1 MSGGGT
7 TTTTV
12 ANKDPWG
19 PAQGYLQDI
28 MGQSAKL
35 YDSGAG
41 SQVWNGALIPGVDPF
56 TSEAMGGTANL
67 ARQQAPLLQGPYA
80 YGNTIMANQGIAPSM
95 QPALGTLGGVA
106 SGASGIDTAP
116 AYARLANSAFDQDSG
131 VRGTLGGLTNAYGDV
146 AGTAP
151 GANADV
157 IGGLGSIAFGAGI
170 PDTTALQSL
179 YNRSQNQNQDATGI
193 MQALAQSP
201 QIGTGSDLKGIADM
215 APSVNTDIISR
226 LGSMGNVA
234 SGSPTAADRY
244 LTGMAG
250 GSPTVNPYMES
261 LLQDNANIVG
271 NRVASEMS
279 GMGRYGSAGMGN
291 AVARGITAANA
302 PILTQAY
309 ENDQGRRLAATGQI
323 DAAREA
329 ANATALGSYG
339 AAAGLRNANV
349 GNELAATNALSGVEM
364 QNAAQ
369 QLGAAQ
375 TLGGLRQSDTS
386 LGAGLLGDIGNMQ
399 NAATANRINAGT
411 TIAGLRNQNLGTELS
426 ALGGAANTATG
437 LGANNRADLSTALS
451 ALGGQTGVEG
461 TNIGNQLG
469 ASQNLL
475 GALGSGLDRSAQ
487 WASMLPTL
495 AGAEYLPYR
504 ELGSLGAYNENRIGN
519 LIAAQQNQF
528 NQQQAMPWTQ
538 LNRYLGGV
546 SGLGNIIAPATS
558 TAGTTTTQNMTPWT
572 TYAGLGLA
580 GLGLLS
586 DRNSKTDIEPVA
598 VDPHTGLN
606 LYAYRYKGDPK
617 SYPKVLGPMAQD
629 VAEKFPGMV
638 ERVGG
643 LLSIKPTPPWSA

>member
-1 MSGGGT
+1 MD
-7 TTTTV
+7 V
-12 ANKDPWG
+12 
-19 PAQGYLQDI
+19 
-28 MGQSAKL
+28 
-35 YDSGAG
+35 
-41 SQVWNGALIPGVDPF
+41 
-56 TSEAMGGTANL
+56 L
-67 ARQQAPLLQGPYA
+67 ARSLAA
-80 YGNTIMANQGIAPSM
+80 ANNPI
-95 QPALGTLGGVA
+95 
-106 SGASGIDTAP
+106 
-116 AYARLANSAFDQDSG
+116 
-131 VRGTLGGLTNAYGDV
+131 
-146 AGTAP
+146 
-151 GANADV
+151 
-157 IGGLGSIAFGAGI
+157 
-170 PDTTALQSL
+170 
-179 YNRSQNQNQDATGI
+179 
-193 MQALAQSP
+193 LAQEYE
-201 QIGTGSDLKGIADM
+201 ADK
-215 APSVNTDIISR
+215 
-226 LGSMGNVA
+226 
-234 SGSPTAADRY
+234 
-244 LTGMAG
+244 
-250 GSPTVNPYMES
+250 
-261 LLQDNANIVG
+261 
-271 NRVASEMS
+271 
-279 GMGRYGSAGMGN
+279 
-291 AVARGITAANA
+291 AR
-302 PILTQAY
+302 Q
-309 ENDQGRRLAATGQI
+309 LAASGQI
-323 DAAREA
+323 DQARQA
-329 ANATALGSYG
+329 Q
-339 AAAGLRNANV
+339 
-349 GNELAATNALSGVEM
+349 AATNIGAANSLANVRNTNWSNQLAALNAQTGTEQ
-364 QNAAQ
+364 QNAANQ
-369 QLGAAQ
+369 IGAAQ
-375 TLGGLRQSDTS
+375 ALGGLRQSDTS
-386 LGAGLLGDIGNMQ
+386 LGAGLLGNIGNM
-399 NAATANRINAGT
+399 ASAGVANRINAAN
-411 TIAGLRNQNLGTELS
+411 TIAGLRNANLGTELS
-426 ALGGAANTATG
+426 ALGGAANTASG
-437 LGANNRADLSTALS
+437 LGASNRADLASALS

-495 AGAEYLPYR
+495 AGAEYLPYQ